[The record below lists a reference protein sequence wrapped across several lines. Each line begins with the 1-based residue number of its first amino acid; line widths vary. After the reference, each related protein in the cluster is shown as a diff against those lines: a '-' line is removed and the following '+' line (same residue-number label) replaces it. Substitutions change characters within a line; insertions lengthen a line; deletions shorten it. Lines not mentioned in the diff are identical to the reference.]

1 MIRPCTCSA
10 DKSPAAAYQ
19 HKKYD
24 GRRVY
29 TEATKGKK
37 ARCTICSTVHIVE

>member
-1 MIRPCTCSA
+1 MIRACTCSP

-37 ARCTICSTVHIVE
+37 AHCTICSAVHIVE